1 MIIKNN
7 LLKNIMSLGI
17 ATMVLSQACSPLLVK
32 GTELYKTTSEALS
45 GPAIDI
51 EDPNWTDTDQD
62 STEVENPS
70 VDPVEPEEGTDEN
83 TDENGTG
90 STEHPS
96 YGGDDKGKP
105 NNKPNKPNRPDRP
118 NKPVQPAQP
127 EQSVQAVEEEVPFFD
142 PELATQ
148 QVGAPQRMR
157 LEMPEVV
164 EETTVSSDESK
175 VQVLLPS
182 EERKVA
188 KVEASQGVLVVDK
201 KQKEEKELVIFD
213 SNEGT
218 TTIKKNAIIAQ
229 NVDAVE
235 DNTYNVLYKEDNK
248 IKQVK
253 VKIDE
258 EISSQEVEPSTASN
272 NKKENKK
279 KVEMVAD
286 ATSTQNNLFVIN
298 TEVEEEKDV
307 QLSAK
312 QLVQN
317 ELSKSTVGA
326 KQSALFG
333 ANELILTGLT
343 FTLAGSYL
351 VAPTMKRRK

>member
-32 GTELYKTTSEALS
+32 GTEIYNTSEVLS

-51 EDPNWTDTDQD
+51 EDPNQTDTGQD
-62 STEVENPS
+62 NTEVENPS
-70 VDPVEPEEGTDEN
+70 VDPVDPEEG

-105 NNKPNKPNRPDRP
+105 NNKPNRPDRP
-118 NKPVQPAQP
+118 NKPNKPVKP
-127 EQSVQAVEEEVPFFD
+127 EQPVQKIEVEEVPFFD

-164 EETTVSSDESK
+164 EETAVSNEENK

-188 KVEASQGVLVVDK
+188 TVEASQGVIVVDK
-201 KQKEEKELVIFD
+201 KQKDNKELLVFD

-218 TTIKKNAIIAQ
+218 TTIKKETIIAQ
-229 NVDAVE
+229 NVDTKE
-235 DNTYNVLYKEDNK
+235 DNTYNVLYKENNK

-258 EISSQEVEPSTASN
+258 EIATPDVEKSTVAN
-272 NKKENKK
+272 KENEKKTAKAK
-279 KVEMVAD
+279 KVETVIENEK
-286 ATSTQNNLFVIN
+286 QYGNLFVIN
-298 TEVEEEKDV
+298 EEEDEDV
-307 QLSAK
+307 SLSAK

-317 ELSKSTVGA
+317 ELSKSNVGT

-351 VAPTMKRRK
+351 VAPSMKRKK